1 MPKAYSLAEI
11 AAFLGAELRGDA
23 ALRISGLNTLIN
35 ARAGEL
41 AFLANEKYRSQLG
54 ACNASAVI
62 IAAKHLSSQASASQG
77 VDSTEYQGAVLIL
90 DNPYLGYARISQ
102 WFDRAPQTV
111 PGIHPSAVIA
121 DSVSL
126 GADVAIGAN
135 VVVEADAVIGAG
147 SYLGAGAYIG
157 ARSQLG
163 DNARISPNVC
173 IYHDV
178 IMGRDVTIHSGSVVG
193 ADGFGFAPDG
203 SGQWIK
209 IYQIGG
215 VEIGDN
221 VEVGACTTID
231 RGALGNTRIGNGVII
246 DNHVQIAHNVVIG
259 NNCALASYSGLA
271 GSATMGNNCI
281 LAGDACV
288 VGHVTICDNVQI
300 MARGTVTKSITVPGS
315 YSSGMPLMTTREWRK
330 NAVRITQLDSMARRL
345 KNVEL
350 SRELDK

>member
-1 MPKAYSLAEI
+1 MPEAYSLGEI

-23 ALRISGLNTLIN
+23 ALRISGLNTLQN

-41 AFLANEKYRSQLG
+41 AFLANEKYSNQLSS
-54 ACNASAVI
+54 CKASAVI
-62 IAAKHLSSQASASQG
+62 VAAKHLGSDP
-77 VDSTEYQGAVLIL
+77 DSEAYQGAVLIL

-102 WFDRAPQTV
+102 WFDRAPQAAA
-111 PGIHPSAVIA
+111 GIHPSAVIA
-121 DSVSL
+121 DSVLL
-126 GADVAIGAN
+126 GADVSIGAN

-157 ARSQLG
+157 AGSQLG
-163 DNARISPNVC
+163 DNARISANVS

-178 IMGRDVTIHSGSVVG
+178 MLGQGVTIHSGSVIG

-203 SGQWIK
+203 SGQWLK

-215 VEIGDN
+215 VVIGDN
-221 VEVGACTTID
+221 VEIGACTTID
-231 RGALGNTRIGNGVII
+231 RGALGDTRIGNGVII

-300 MARGTVTKSITVPGS
+300 TARGLVTKSISEPGS
-315 YSSGMPLMTTREWRK
+315 YSSGMPLMKTREWRK
-330 NAVRITQLDSMARRL
+330 NAVRMSQLDTMARRL
-345 KNVEL
+345 KTV
-350 SRELDK
+350 ELDKELDK